1 MGGPAA
7 VAGCIMVGVPGGW
20 CWSDL
25 CWGMLGTKDRRWE
38 SKSKPGQ
45 KKQKDQMDDL
55 FQILHT
61 EKAETLDQTQ
71 PSEAKTTIILK
82 LICMCFI

>member
-25 CWGMLGTKDRRWE
+25 CWGMLGTTHRGTNRQVSDATSTE
-38 SKSKPGQ
+38 TFPPGLNSATFEHIANCQ
-45 KKQKDQMDDL
+45 KQSYRGNRL
-55 FQILHT
+55 T
-61 EKAETLDQTQ
+61 
-71 PSEAKTTIILK
+71 
-82 LICMCFI
+82 